1 LLILVIT
8 NLHGIKDC
16 ALKFS
21 GKHLALGT
29 TSDLLLYLLE
39 EGRKGSLSGGKR

>member
-1 LLILVIT
+1 LLILVIK
-8 NLHGIKDC
+8 NLHGIRAC

-21 GKHLALGT
+21 GQHLTLGT

-39 EGRKGSLSGGKR
+39 EGRKGSLSGGQR